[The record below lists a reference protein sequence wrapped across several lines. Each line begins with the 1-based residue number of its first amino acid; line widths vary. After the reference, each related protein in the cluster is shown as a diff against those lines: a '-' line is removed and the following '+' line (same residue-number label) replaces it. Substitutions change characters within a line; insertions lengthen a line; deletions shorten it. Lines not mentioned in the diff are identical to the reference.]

1 MIKNSSFKKLFLTQL
16 TGIFWFNI
24 FYFKEGIST
33 QLYFSTFISFIAF
46 ILHTELI
53 PFEKINKII
62 RRCTQQFHKSKTH
75 ERKKLV

>member
-33 QLYFSTFISFIAF
+33 SLYFSTFISFIAL
-46 ILHTELI
+46 ILQANLI

-62 RRCTQQFHKSKTH
+62 RKCAEQYKLNQRC
-75 ERKKLV
+75 